1 MLSGNHVTTKYKT
14 LRLKGL
20 SPLGLSTLRINYT
33 SFLLEMPLTKSF
45 CQRERKKRTE
55 KYFKKILRFLETFFF
70 SEVSTN
76 LANRKKMK
84 LFVGG
89 KMPLF
94 EKYFLCV

>member
-1 MLSGNHVTTKYKT
+1 MLSGNQVTTKYKT

-20 SPLGLSTLRINYT
+20 FPLGLSTLRINYT

-45 CQRERKKRTE
+45 AKENENKEQKDISKKFCAFWKR
-55 KYFKKILRFLETFFF
+55 FFF

-76 LANRKKMK
+76 LVNRKKMK
-84 LFVGG
+84 QFVGG

-94 EKYFLCV
+94 EK

>member
-1 MLSGNHVTTKYKT
+1 MLSGNQVTTKYKT

-20 SPLGLSTLRINYT
+20 FPLGLSTLRINYT

-45 CQRERKKRTE
+45 CQRERKQRTE
-55 KYFKKILRFLETFFF
+55 RNFKKILRFLETFFF

-76 LANRKKMK
+76 LVNRKKMK
-84 LFVGG
+84 QFVGG

-94 EKYFLCV
+94 EK

>member
-1 MLSGNHVTTKYKT
+1 MLSGNQVTTKYKT

-20 SPLGLSTLRINYT
+20 FPLGLSTLRINYT

-45 CQRERKKRTE
+45 CQRERKQRTE
-55 KYFKKILRFLETFFF
+55 RYFKKNLRFLETFFFF

-76 LANRKKMK
+76 LVNRKKMK
-84 LFVGG
+84 QFVGG

-94 EKYFLCV
+94 EK